1 MTTPACDWTEERLP
15 LLAYGELDADERDRA
30 LAHLEACDGCRAA
43 RAALE
48 GAAAALAAV
57 PLRHPDPARLQG
69 LKARVLAAVGAD
81 PCPREA
87 DLLDPDAAGPDLAA
101 HVEGCAPCREAA
113 AAFAQAGQAL
123 DLVPL
128 RRPSDAAWA
137 AARDAARAHAG
148 LQAAATAPAG
158 RVVRFPL
165 RRALAAAAAVLVAT
179 GAFALGRATAPR
191 DHLERALTLKTSA
204 DQLVRGQHPQQR
216 GWVAPAI
223 TAYERVIEAVGPG
236 AEAARRADREL
247 AALQAL
253 ERLQG
258 RGEAPSPDELAQLMV
273 DFPDAPSTFACVF
286 QGYTGRTAAPLADVS
301 SPPPGGLVGGWSSGS
316 SGTIPYAEL
325 EGYNEALKR
334 VTEPRLRQA
343 LRLQRA
349 LQLEEAGKLQEAREC
364 YEQVLAEAHD
374 DTPAARL
381 ARVRLGLLDRA

>member
-1 MTTPACDWTEERLP
+1 MTTPACEWTEERLP
-15 LLAYGELDADERDRA
+15 LLAYGELDANERDRA

-123 DLVPL
+123 TSKPL
-128 RRPSDAAWA
+128 RPFDAAS
-137 AARDAARAHAG
+137 ARATPPAPT
-148 LQAAATAPAG
+148 LASRLATAPAA
-158 RVVRFPL
+158 
-165 RRALAAAAAVLVAT
+165 RRASSSSGALAAAAAVLVAT

-258 RGEAPSPDELAQLMV
+258 RGEAPSADELAQLMV

-286 QGYTGRTAAPLADVS
+286 QGYTGRTAAPLTDVT
-301 SPPPGGLVGGWSSGS
+301 SPPPGGLVGGWRGS

-381 ARVRLGLLDRA
+381 ARVRLGLLDRV